1 MAIPPNL
8 RHRHRLFVAL
18 LTFWCFRG
26 NTSSIL
32 GSRLHEKVLNSTR
45 RAFPL
50 DDFNT
55 QPRCDLAGIVAKFL
69 SWEHIKS
76 DEIAGKLGALAQE
89 MIDYSKFHRD
99 AISSW
104 EGNSTVRTSNSINTY
119 KKQFLWRIQQLK
131 AFNNTDSKHC
141 RVPTF

>member
-1 MAIPPNL
+1 MAIL
-8 RHRHRLFVAL
+8 STVRHRHRLFVAL

-26 NTSSIL
+26 DTSSISS
-32 GSRLHEKVLNSTR
+32 SRNLHEKVLNSAR

-55 QPRCDLAGIVAKFL
+55 QPRCDVAGIVAKFL
-69 SWEHIKS
+69 SWEHMKS

-104 EGNSTVRTSNSINTY
+104 EGNSTVRTPNSINTD
-119 KKQFLWRIQQLK
+119 KKQFL
-131 AFNNTDSKHC
+131 
-141 RVPTF
+141 